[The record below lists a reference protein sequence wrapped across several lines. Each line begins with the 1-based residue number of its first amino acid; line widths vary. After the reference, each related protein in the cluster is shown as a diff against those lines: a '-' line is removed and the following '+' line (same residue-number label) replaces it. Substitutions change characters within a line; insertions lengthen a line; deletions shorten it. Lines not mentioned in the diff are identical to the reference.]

1 MIRERVFELTI
12 ASLMWLTYSVNI
24 KSSVLSVEKVYMAKK
39 PLISVAKNNQFRL
52 LQLGHAQNI
61 LKTDRAIWL

>member
-24 KSSVLSVEKVYMAKK
+24 ISSVLSVEKVY
-39 PLISVAKNNQFRL
+39 
-52 LQLGHAQNI
+52 I
-61 LKTDRAIWL
+61 LSREVDKFSNSHFETLTEENTE